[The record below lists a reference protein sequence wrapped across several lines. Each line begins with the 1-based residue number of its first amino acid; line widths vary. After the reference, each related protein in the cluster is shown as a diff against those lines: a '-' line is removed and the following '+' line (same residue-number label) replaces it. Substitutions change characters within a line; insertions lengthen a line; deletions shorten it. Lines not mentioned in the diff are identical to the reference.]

1 MVTVLLIMLALAA
14 VLLMLQFGLDTQNPP
29 KQPADLLTEESYVL
43 AMVVIAGLATA
54 VLLYVAPQN
63 YRDGRT
69 A

>member
-29 KQPADLLTEESYVL
+29 KQPADVLTNESYVLVALL

-54 VLLYVAPQN
+54 ALLYATPQ
-63 YRDGRT
+63 
-69 A
+69 